1 MPPKVNTFRDYEEG
15 MAYAR
20 STGKPVFLDFTGHGC
35 VNCRKMEAAVWE
47 DDRVSRFMNEDY
59 VVISLYV
66 DEKASLPETITVSE
80 NGKERKL
87 RTVGDRWSYLQMSK
101 FGAQTQPFYV
111 LLDNEGKPLN
121 QSYSYDEDVDK
132 FISFLEKG
140 LKEYKKRKD

>member
-1 MPPKVNTFRDYEEG
+1 M
-15 MAYAR
+15 
-20 STGKPVFLDFTGHGC
+20 
-35 VNCRKMEAAVWE
+35 
-47 DDRVSRFMNEDY
+47 
-59 VVISLYV
+59 
-66 DEKASLPETITVSE
+66 
-80 NGKERKL
+80 
-87 RTVGDRWSYLQMSK
+87 GDRWSYLQMSK

>member
-1 MPPKVNTFRDYEEG
+1 
-15 MAYAR
+15 
-20 STGKPVFLDFTGHGC
+20 
-35 VNCRKMEAAVWE
+35 
-47 DDRVSRFMNEDY
+47 
-59 VVISLYV
+59 
-66 DEKASLPETITVSE
+66 
-80 NGKERKL
+80 
-87 RTVGDRWSYLQMSK
+87 MSK